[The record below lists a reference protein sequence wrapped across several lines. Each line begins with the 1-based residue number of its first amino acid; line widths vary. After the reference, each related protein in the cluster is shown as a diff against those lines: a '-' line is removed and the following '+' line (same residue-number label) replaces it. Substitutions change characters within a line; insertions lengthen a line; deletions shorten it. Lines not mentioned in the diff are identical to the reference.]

1 MEYTY
6 DANKLTLHPQ
16 GRHRGTIIR
25 IEEITSRF
33 GTRQVE
39 ITVETMSFDGDIE
52 IRYIKDWAPI
62 NFKPESALGKIY
74 TAISGQEIVPGLS
87 IDTDKDLLNQSALVD
102 IEHYV
107 KKTDGKMGMRIRE
120 WLPLN

>member
-1 MEYTY
+1 MAELTY
-6 DANKLTLHPQ
+6 EENKLTLHPQ

-25 IEEITSRF
+25 IEEITSRY

-39 ITVETMSFDGDIE
+39 ITVETMSFDGEIE
-52 IRYIKDWAPI
+52 IRHIKDWA
-62 NFKPESALGKIY
+62 NATFKPNSDLGKIY
-74 TAISGQEIVPGLS
+74 TAVSGQEIVPGLT
-87 IDTDKDLLNQSALVD
+87 IDTDQDLMNKSALVD

-107 KKTDGKMGMRIRE
+107 KKDGQTSMRIRE

>member
-1 MEYTY
+1 MVELTY
-6 DANKLTLHPQ
+6 EENKLTLHPQ

-52 IRYIKDWAPI
+52 IRYIQDWAPI

-74 TAISGQEIVPGLS
+74 TAVSGQEIVPGLT
-87 IDTDKDLLNQSALVD
+87 IDTDQDLMNKSALVD

-107 KKTDGKMGMRIRE
+107 KKDGQTSMRIRE